1 MLDQVKLIS
10 GAGGSHRP
18 NGQDAGRLTGDG
30 HRGTHGR
37 AREVADMVRG
47 FALSR
52 TGDTEDQMVT
62 GDMAERWRM
71 VVTEAVMK
79 QSVGREMERSVS
91 TSSSPE
97 REGMVGEA

>member
-1 MLDQVKLIS
+1 
-10 GAGGSHRP
+10 
-18 NGQDAGRLTGDG
+18 
-30 HRGTHGR
+30 
-37 AREVADMVRG
+37 
-47 FALSR
+47 
-52 TGDTEDQMVT
+52 MVT